1 MKSSLEKSEYRWPKW
16 QVYALSRLVV
26 VAVLVLSLGTF
37 FWTPQGPVQWTAD
50 IVFRVW
56 MMFLGT
62 VMAHECTH
70 GLLGKTKRMNGV
82 WGRLSLIP
90 VTVPYV
96 NFRKTHL
103 MHHAHTNHPEKDP
116 DYFVKANRW
125 WEVPIRAV
133 SVPHHWIVWLFRR
146 GQVRRADV
154 VEWAMTY
161 VVIVGLYLAIG
172 LQAGIAR
179 TAWGLFP
186 ALVLVSIFLWYPFAS
201 MTHEG
206 YSLGEAEYRS
216 HNYYGRVVYW
226 ATLGLSM
233 HRIHHMKPYLAW
245 METRQFV
252 EDDPKGFWVLTP
264 RRDRRYEP
272 HGT

>member
-1 MKSSLEKSEYRWPKW
+1 MKTGAKHDEKRWPKW

-26 VAVLVLSLGTF
+26 VMVLVLSLGTF
-37 FWTPQGPVQWTAD
+37 FWTPQGPLQWTAD
-50 IVFRVW
+50 VVFRVW

-70 GLLGKTKRMNGV
+70 GLLGSTRRVNGI

-103 MHHAHTNHPEKDP
+103 MHHAYTNDPVKDP
-116 DYFVKANRW
+116 DYFVKANHW

-133 SVPHHWIVWLFRR
+133 SVPHHWIVWLHARGQIRR
-146 GQVRRADV
+146 GDV
-154 VEWAMTY
+154 LEWGLTY
-161 VVIVGLYLAIG
+161 VFIVGLYLSIG
-172 LQAGIAR
+172 LHAGVAR

-186 ALVLVSIFLWYPFAS
+186 ALILVSIFLWYPFAS

-206 YSLGEAEYRS
+206 YSLGDAEYRS
-216 HNYYGRVVYW
+216 H
-226 ATLGLSM
+226 
-233 HRIHHMKPYLAW
+233 I
-245 METRQFV
+245 
-252 EDDPKGFWVLTP
+252 P
-264 RRDRRYEP
+264 R
-272 HGT
+272 